1 MTTLAMAQENSALRR
16 NVLVTNGFG
25 VGFGERVILS
35 EVDLTIPVHGVVVL
49 MVPAGTG
56 KSILLRTLA
65 GLSAASPTFRSWG
78 TVTYQGGALGD
89 QPLPALVGQSARLMM
104 STVFENLICNLPD
117 RRKLTK
123 PEQGVIARELLEQAA
138 LHELVEL
145 LDEQV
150 VSLPLAAQRHIAII
164 RLVVANP
171 ALLCID
177 EPTTGLNDYESER
190 LLTHLRE
197 ESKKRAILIVL
208 HNQKQAR
215 FIGGELVLLA
225 GGRVQEQ
232 QSIPQFLDAPQS
244 RVGQD
249 FIRTGN
255 CTVAS
260 PDANPEFID
269 ELIEPPPPLPD
280 AALNFTSDALGP
292 RGFMW
297 LKNGI
302 LAGTPQ
308 PGVVLDVHYDMKA
321 LKRVGV
327 TKLITLTET
336 DLDQDLLR
344 SYELSNIWEPMPD
357 MHPPTLE
364 QGVRLCKRIQH
375 LIAQREVVA
384 VHCRAGH
391 GRTGTLLALYLIWE
405 GQSAMQALES
415 ARRIEPR
422 WIQSKAQEDFLI
434 EFAAAIAN
442 HARST

>member
-1 MTTLAMAQENSALRR
+1 MTAYPLAKENCAAARKSL
-16 NVLVTNGFG
+16 VLQGFG

-35 EVDLTIPVHGVVVL
+35 EVDMTIPERGVVVL
-49 MVPAGTG
+49 MGPAGTG
-56 KSILLRTLA
+56 KSTLLRTLA
-65 GLSAASPTFRSWG
+65 GLSAASPSFRSWG
-78 TVTYQGGALGD
+78 SVTYQGEPLGE
-89 QPLPALVGQSARLMM
+89 QPLPALVAQSARLMM
-104 STVFENLICNLPD
+104 STVFENLVCNLSN
-117 RRKLTK
+117 RQKLTRTA
-123 PEQGVIARELLEQAA
+123 QIVIARELLEQAG
-138 LHELVEL
+138 LTELLPL

-164 RLVVANP
+164 RLAVANP
-171 ALLCID
+171 ALLCVD
-177 EPTTGLNDYESER
+177 EPTTGLNEYESER
-190 LLTHLRE
+190 LLNHLRA
-197 ESKKRAILIVL
+197 ESERRAILVVL
-208 HNQKQAR
+208 HNQLQAR
-215 FIGGELVLLA
+215 LIGGELVLLA

-232 QSIPQFLDAPQS
+232 QAIPQFFDAPYSQVAQS
-244 RVGQD
+244 FVRSG
-249 FIRTGN
+249 I

-260 PDANPEFID
+260 PDANPDHID
-269 ELIEPPPPLPD
+269 ESIAQPPPLPA

-308 PGVVLDVHYDMKA
+308 PGVVLDVHYDLKA

-327 TKLITLTET
+327 TRLVTLTET
-336 DLDQDLLR
+336 NLDQELLK

-364 QGVRLCKRIQH
+364 QGVRLCERIQQ
-375 LIAQREVVA
+375 LIVQREVVA

-405 GQSAMQALES
+405 GQSAMEALENV
-415 ARRIEPR
+415 RRIEPR
-422 WIQSKAQEDFLI
+422 WIQSKVQEDFLI

-442 HARST
+442 HVRSI

>member
-1 MTTLAMAQENSALRR
+1 ML
-16 NVLVTNGFG
+16 LVTQGLG
-25 VGFGERVILS
+25 VGFGQRVILS
-35 EVDLTIPVHGVVVL
+35 EVDLAVPERGVVVL
-49 MVPAGTG
+49 MGPAGTG
-56 KSILLRTLA
+56 KSTLLRTLA
-65 GLSAASPTFRSWG
+65 GLSAANPTFRSWG
-78 TVTYQGGALGD
+78 TVTYQGEPLGD

-104 STVFENLICNLPD
+104 STVFENLVCNLPD

-123 PEQGVIARELLEQAA
+123 AEQRVIARELLERAK
-138 LHELVEL
+138 LPELVAL

-150 VSLPLAAQRHIAII
+150 VQLPLALQRHLAVL
-164 RLVVANP
+164 RLAVADP

-177 EPTTGLNDYESER
+177 EPTTGLRDEESER

-197 ESKKRAILIVL
+197 ESKQRAILVVL

-225 GGRVQEQ
+225 GGRVQEHQ
-232 QSIPQFLDAPQS
+232 FIPQFLDAPQS
-244 RVGQD
+244 KIAQEY
-249 FIRTGN
+249 IRSGI

-269 ELIEPPPPLPD
+269 ESVEPPPPLPE
-280 AALNFTSDALGP
+280 AALNYTSDALGP

-297 LKNGI
+297 LKKGR

-308 PGVVLDVHYDMKA
+308 PGVVLDADYDMKA

-336 DLDQDLLR
+336 NLDQELLKA
-344 SYELSNIWEPMPD
+344 YELSNIWEPMPD

-364 QGVRLCKRIQH
+364 QGIRLCESIQQ
-375 LIAQREVVA
+375 LMARREVVA

-405 GQSAMQALES
+405 GQSAMQALENV
-415 ARRIEPR
+415 RRIEPR
-422 WIQSKAQEDFLI
+422 WIQSKVQEDFLI
-434 EFAAAIAN
+434 EFAAAMAN
-442 HARST
+442 HERSI